1 MAVSRKKKIIIAVAA
16 VAVLALIVVISIF
29 ARGKDEPEVTVVKVD
44 VRPELKSTVTASGE
58 VRPIRFVNLT
68 SEVQGRI
75 VEITVNPG
83 DHVTTGQ
90 PLVRVAPTQLESSA
104 EAQAAQTQAA
114 LSDVQNARSA
124 VLSAETNVQQAQQSL
139 AAAEAQ
145 LAQSRQ
151 AVNTAQTNVDRE
163 QVSLATAQRELKRTT
178 DLIESGVASRSEY
191 DLAQDRVKQARVSL
205 NTAQAQLKSAEI
217 AVEES
222 KARVNQQRE
231 AVKSAQNGVNQA
243 QNSVHTSEARA
254 NQQQALLRGQSSQ
267 RYKATTLSP
276 LTGVVVDI
284 PARVGQF
291 TLASTSTT
299 SLMTI
304 ADMTTINVEVN
315 VDETEIAQVDVGQI
329 AKVKVDA
336 LGEKEIEG
344 TVTQKNPLAVSR
356 SDTQGSGLGNRVNV
370 QEAKE
375 FKVIDVLK
383 DLPDEARNSLKP
395 GMTATATIT
404 TKTKQNVLAV
414 PLQAIVEK
422 TLSPTPTPAGQ
433 PQGQQPAATPVGE
446 KPKEI
451 KGVYVLDASGR
462 KAKFVPLETGITG
475 ESDIEVV
482 SGLQPNVEV
491 ITGPS
496 RVLRTLK
503 DGDTV
508 KKQVSKPGA
517 TPGEEKK

>member
-1 MAVSRKKKIIIAVAA
+1 MAVSRKKKIIIAVSA
-16 VAVLALIVVISIF
+16 VALLGLVVVISIF
-29 ARGKDEPEVTVVKVD
+29 ARGKDEAEVTVVKVD

-75 VEITVNPG
+75 TEISVNPG

-90 PLVRVAPTQLESSA
+90 PLVRVDPTQLESSA
-104 EAQAAQTQAA
+104 EAQAASAQAA
-114 LSDVQNARSA
+114 LSDVQNARTA
-124 VLSAETNVQQAQQSL
+124 VASAENAVSQAQQSL
-139 AAAEAQ
+139 LAAEAS

-151 AVNTAQTNVDRE
+151 AVNTAQTSVDRE
-163 QVSLATAQRELKRTT
+163 QVALETARRELKRTT
-178 DLIESGVASRSEY
+178 ELIESGVASRSEY
-191 DLAQDRVKQARVSL
+191 DTAQDRLK
-205 NTAQAQLKSAEI
+205 TAQVALKTSLAQLESAKI

-222 KARVNQQRE
+222 KARVNQQRV
-231 AVKSAQNGVNQA
+231 AVTDAQNGVKRA
-243 QNSVHTSEARA
+243 RESVSTSESRA
-254 NQQQALLRGQSSQ
+254 NAQQALLRGQSSQ
-267 RYKATTLSP
+267 RSKAVTMSP

-291 TLASTSTT
+291 AVAGLSTT

-315 VDETEIAQVDVGQI
+315 VDETEIAQINVGQPT
-329 AKVKVDA
+329 KVKVDA
-336 LGEKEIEG
+336 MGEKEIMG
-344 TVTQKNPLAVSR
+344 TVVQKNPLAVSR
-356 SDTQGSGLGNRVNV
+356 SDTTGSGLGNRVNV

-375 FKVIDVLK
+375 FKVIVELK

-404 TKTKQNVLAV
+404 TNTKQNVLAV

-422 TLSPTPTPAGQ
+422 SPTPTPTPPGGQGAG
-433 PQGQQPAATPVGE
+433 PTPAAPAE

-451 KGVYVLDASGR
+451 KGVYVLDG
-462 KAKFVPLETGITG
+462 KKVKFVPVETGITG
-475 ESDIEVV
+475 ESDIEIT
-482 SGLQPNVEV
+482 SGLQPQMEV
-491 ITGPS
+491 VTGPS

-503 DGDTV
+503 EGDTV
-508 KKQVSKPGA
+508 QRQQNKPG
-517 TPGEEKK
+517 EKAGDKK

>member
-16 VAVLALIVVISIF
+16 VAVLGIIVVISIF
-29 ARGKDEPEVTVVKVD
+29 ARGKDEAEVTVVKVET
-44 VRPELKSTVTASGE
+44 RPELKSTVTASGE

-75 VEITVNPG
+75 TEISVNPG

-90 PLVRVAPTQLESSA
+90 PLVRVDPTQLESSA
-104 EAQAAQTQAA
+104 EAQAASAQAA
-114 LSDVQNARSA
+114 ISDVQNARTA
-124 VLSAETNVQQAQQSL
+124 VVSAENAVSVAQQQL
-139 AAAEAQ
+139 VAAEAS
-145 LAQSRQ
+145 LAQARQ
-151 AVNTAQTNVDRE
+151 GVNTAQTSVDRA
-163 QVSLATAQRELKRTT
+163 QVDLDTARRELKRTT
-178 DLIESGVASRSEY
+178 ELIESGVASRSEY
-191 DLAQDRVKQARVSL
+191 DVAQDRFKQAQVSL
-205 NTAQAQLKSAEI
+205 KTAQAQFESSRI

-231 AVKSAQNGVNQA
+231 AVKSAQNGVVQA
-243 QNSVHTSEARA
+243 RNSVRTSEARA
-254 NQQQALLRGQSSQ
+254 TGQQALLRGESSL
-267 RYKATTLSP
+267 RSKAVTMSP

-315 VDETEIAQVDVGQI
+315 VDETEIAHVEVGQP

-336 LGEKEIEG
+336 TGEREIMG
-344 TVTQKNPLAVSR
+344 VVVQKNPLAVSR

-375 FKVIDVLK
+375 FKVVIELK

-395 GMTATATIT
+395 GMTATATVT

-422 TLSPTPTPAGQ
+422 APTPTPTPGGPAGQ
-433 PQGQQPAATPVGE
+433 VPAATPAGE
-446 KPKEI
+446 KPKDV
-451 KGVYVLDASGR
+451 KGVFVLDG
-462 KAKFVPLETGITG
+462 KKVKFVPVETGITG

-482 SGLQPNVEV
+482 SGLQPDLEV

-503 DGDTV
+503 EGDTV
-508 KKQVSKPGA
+508 KKQTGKPGEGKA
-517 TPGEEKK
+517 EEKK

>member
-16 VAVLALIVVISIF
+16 VAVLGLIVVVSIL
-29 ARGKDEPEVTVVKVD
+29 ARGKDEPEVTVVKVET
-44 VRPELKSTVTASGE
+44 RPELKSTVTASGE

-75 VEITVNPG
+75 VEISVNPG

-90 PLVRVAPTQLESSA
+90 PLVRVDPTQLESSA
-104 EAQAAQTQAA
+104 EAQAATAQAA
-114 LSDVQNARSA
+114 ISDVQNARTS
-124 VLSAETNVQQAQQSL
+124 VLSAENAVSQAQQSL
-139 AAAEAQ
+139 AANEVA
-145 LAQSRQ
+145 LAQARQ
-151 AVNTAQTNVDRE
+151 SVNTAQTSVDRA
-163 QVSLATAQRELKRTT
+163 QVDVATAQRELKRTT

-191 DLAQDRVKQARVSL
+191 DAAQDRLK
-205 NTAQAQLKSAEI
+205 TAQVALKTSQAQLEAAKI
-217 AVEES
+217 AVEEA

-231 AVKSAQNGVNQA
+231 AVKAAQNGVTQA
-243 QNSVHTSEARA
+243 QNSVHSSESRA
-254 NQQQALLRGQSSQ
+254 NAQQALLRGQSSQ
-267 RYKATTLSP
+267 RFKATTLSP

-315 VDETEIAQVDVGQI
+315 VDETEIAQVEEGQP

-336 LGEKEIEG
+336 MGEKEITG

-356 SDTQGSGLGNRVNV
+356 SDTTGSGLGNRVNV

-375 FKVIDVLK
+375 FKVVIELK
-383 DLPDEARNSLKP
+383 DIPNDVRDSLKP
-395 GMTATATIT
+395 GMTATATVT

-422 TLSPTPTPAGQ
+422 TPTPTPTPGGPA
-433 PQGQQPAATPVGE
+433 GQQPAATPVGE

-462 KAKFVPLETGITG
+462 KAKFVPVETGITG